1 VLLLSPYG
9 CGWIGRLWGIQMR
22 AIVFAALSPVLWL
35 GGCQTDSASIPDRP
49 PPDAKAAILAAKGSL
64 WKDPDS
70 IKSAS
75 ITAPRR
81 HTAGG
86 LIPPMWH
93 VCVRANAKNGFGGYT
108 GEKEM
113 LIGLY
118 DDARPPSVLQSDAPG
133 YCDFPHDPFPEL
145 EGGYKSATPARPKV

>member
-1 VLLLSPYG
+1 
-9 CGWIGRLWGIQMR
+9 MR
-22 AIVFAALSPVLWL
+22 AIAIAASSLALGL

-93 VCVRANAKNGFGGYT
+93 VCLRANAKNSFGGYT
-108 GEKEM
+108 GEKDM
-113 LIGLY
+113 LIGMY
-118 DDARPPSVLQSDAPG
+118 DDGKPPSVVMADAAG
-133 YCDFPHDPFPEL
+133 YCDSPHEPFPEL
-145 EGGYKSATPARPKV
+145 EGGYKPPISSRPKA